1 MRESSASAMSCG
13 RLRLGCGIRAAKPN
27 AESAMA
33 DATGQTVAP
42 RPVGKGEL
50 LAFALVG
57 GVFGAH
63 KFYLGK
69 YWQGIL
75 YFIFSWT
82 LIPGFIAL
90 IEFLVYLFT
99 KPASL

>member
-1 MRESSASAMSCG
+1 MPE
-13 RLRLGCGIRAAKPN
+13 
-27 AESAMA
+27 E
-33 DATGQTVAP
+33 TGQNVAS
-42 RPVGKGEL
+42 RPVGKGALLSFAL
-50 LAFALVG
+50 LA

-82 LIPGFIAL
+82 LIPAFVAL

-99 KPASL
+99 KPASLETRTAILRSASFFFAEDG